1 MDWTEGMRT
10 PASEVPQAD
19 TWIDPYDPRVEESA
33 PEQHDQEDDHQYQA
47 EAPAE
52 VMVWRTSVETT
63 PAEKENQS
71 NEKQDQSH
79 LLLLSKWKAQRLPG
93 VNIRQTERAVF

>member
-1 MDWTEGMRT
+1 M
-10 PASEVPQAD
+10 
-19 TWIDPYDPRVEESA
+19 ESA

-47 EAPAE
+47 KAPAE
-52 VMVWRTSVETT
+52 VVVWRTSVETAPT
-63 PAEKENQS
+63 KKENQN

-93 VNIRQTERAVF
+93 VDIKADRTGRILLCLRETVYLIWVNVSAPGEYNH